1 MSTKKLLALYGLKWN
16 PFSQTIPMEA
26 ISPTPLIESFCYSME
41 NLVMDG
47 GYALVT
53 GENGTGKTI
62 VLRSLEARLS
72 EMQELTVASVARPQS
87 NIVDFYREI
96 GELFSIELRASNR
109 WSNFTALRQKW
120 QNHIKASMLRPVLII
135 DEAQEMEEQVL
146 SELRFLTSSRLD
158 SYLLMSIVLCG
169 DLRLLEKLKAPALV
183 PLGTRIRVRQV
194 MESASKDELKY
205 LLTESIRK
213 AGNASL
219 ITPVL
224 INTLAEHSL
233 GNYRVMMNTA
243 NTLLENAA
251 MLERNEIDEKLYLD
265 VFHRNKQKPEQR
277 KAITRNSNEKQ

>member
-1 MSTKKLLALYGLKWN
+1 MSIKKLLGLYGLKWN
-16 PFSQTIPMEA
+16 PFSQNIPMEA
-26 ISPTPLIESFCYSME
+26 ISPTPVIESFCYSVE
-41 NLVMDG
+41 NLVIDG

-62 VLRSLEARLS
+62 VLRALESRLS
-72 EMQELTVASVARPQS
+72 EMQEVTVGSIARPQS
-87 NIVDFYREI
+87 NIVDFYREM
-96 GELFSIELRASNR
+96 GALFSVELKGSNR
-109 WSNFTALRQKW
+109 WGSFTALRQKW
-120 QNHIKASMLRPVLII
+120 QNHIKASLFRPVLII
-135 DEAQEMEEQVL
+135 DEAQEMEEKVL
-146 SELRFLTSSRLD
+146 SELRFLISSKLD

-205 LLTESIRK
+205 LLMESIRK

-219 ITPVL
+219 ITPGL

-243 NTLLENAA
+243 NTLLESAA
-251 MLERNEIDEKLYLD
+251 MLERNEIDEKLYLE
-265 VFHRNKQKPEQR
+265 VFHRNNKQKPEQR
-277 KAITRNSNEKQ
+277 KTMMRNSNEK